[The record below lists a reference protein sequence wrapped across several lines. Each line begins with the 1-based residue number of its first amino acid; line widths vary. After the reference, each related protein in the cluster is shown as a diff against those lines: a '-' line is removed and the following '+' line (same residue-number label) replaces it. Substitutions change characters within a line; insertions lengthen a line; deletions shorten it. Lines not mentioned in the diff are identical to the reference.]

1 MFETNR
7 HNKKGMKTRPS
18 AVFLRR
24 CKWAD
29 NGAPGRRINLS
40 DGISFLRRP
49 SICWP
54 GVYHILAKK
63 KRKKRVNN
71 WIVTSSGPVLSVWSS
86 SSGPLMRACV
96 SSALSS
102 LSNVI
107 TVSKQTNRRRTK
119 KRTHR
124 EREMRWIWWLG
135 WRNSVISFS
144 HGEKRFRQG
153 LLFTPY
159 IDAIRGRCN
168 THRPGR
174 LGNKRNCGLPLSSSR
189 RTWEVPT
196 PRTVSFQWQMQM
208 ES

>member
-29 NGAPGRRINLS
+29 NGAP
-40 DGISFLRRP
+40 RP
-49 SICWP
+49 PHQSLGWHFVFTTSKHLLTWSIP
-54 GVYHILAKK
+54 YLGEK

-124 EREMRWIWWLG
+124 ERDAM
-135 WRNSVISFS
+135 NMVIRMKKFS
-144 HGEKRFRQG
+144 HF
-153 LLFTPY
+153 FF
-159 IDAIRGRCN
+159 
-168 THRPGR
+168 
-174 LGNKRNCGLPLSSSR
+174 SR
-189 RTWEVPT
+189 REKISAGALIY
-196 PRTVSFQWQMQM
+196 TVYRCH
-208 ES
+208 